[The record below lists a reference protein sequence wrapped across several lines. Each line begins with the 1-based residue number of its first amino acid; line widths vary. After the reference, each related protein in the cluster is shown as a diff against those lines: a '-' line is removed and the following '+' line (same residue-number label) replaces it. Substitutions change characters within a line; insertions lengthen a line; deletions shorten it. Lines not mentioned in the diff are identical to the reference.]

1 MKFLLLS
8 CSRLQGRHTGDNVV
22 GEFEDIVCAY
32 GIYTKIIAVVTE
44 NYVDERLH
52 NNELT
57 IKHISCFAH
66 TLQLCVSDGI
76 KGCRRLQNLLAK
88 AGKIVAHV
96 RKSTIVIEKL
106 EEEFRKVL
114 IAKKLFLDYNTLC
127 YWVYLLS
134 LIFCIYTKT

>member
-1 MKFLLLS
+1 MLRKVAMKVKMLW
-8 CSRLQGRHTGDNVV
+8 RLKNELDK
-22 GEFEDIVCAY
+22 E
-32 GIYTKIIAVVTE
+32 E

-114 IAKKLFLDYNTLC
+114 IAKKLFLDLGFPT
-127 YWVYLLS
+127 
-134 LIFCIYTKT
+134 